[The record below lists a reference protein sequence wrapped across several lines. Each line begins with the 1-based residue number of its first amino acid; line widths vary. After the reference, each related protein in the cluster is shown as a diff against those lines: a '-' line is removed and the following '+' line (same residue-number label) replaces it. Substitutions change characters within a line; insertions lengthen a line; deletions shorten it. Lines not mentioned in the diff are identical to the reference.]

1 MRRFAEL
8 LERLA
13 FTPSRNA
20 KLRLI
25 TDYLRTTPDPDR
37 GWGLAAITRDV
48 AFDSVK
54 PAMLRALATSR
65 VDAELFDLSHD
76 FVGDLAE
83 TIALIW
89 PAAGPRDDPALGEVV
104 AALHAASRREGPQVV
119 ERLLDRLDDSGRF
132 ALLKLVTGGLR
143 VGVSARLAKQALADL
158 GHREITEIEEL
169 WHGLKPPY
177 VALFAW
183 LTGQGPKPSGTAAAP
198 TTSPAHSPTSSPPS
212 TSTRA
217 STANC
222 SSAPLPAARRLSP
235 SSSSG

>member
-48 AFDSVK
+48 SFASVK
-54 PAMLRALATSR
+54 PAMLRALVTER
-65 VDAELFDLSHD
+65 VDPELFALSYD

-89 PAAGPRDDPALGEVV
+89 PAPPVPPDDPPLAEVIDR
-104 AALHAASRREGPQVV
+104 LRGASRREAPQVV
-119 ERLLDRLDDSGRF
+119 ERLLDRS
-132 ALLKLVTGGLR
+132 
-143 VGVSARLAKQALADL
+143 Q
-158 GHREITEIEEL
+158 
-169 WHGLKPPY
+169 
-177 VALFAW
+177 
-183 LTGQGPKPSGTAAAP
+183 
-198 TTSPAHSPTSSPPS
+198 
-212 TSTRA
+212 
-217 STANC
+217 
-222 SSAPLPAARRLSP
+222 
-235 SSSSG
+235 